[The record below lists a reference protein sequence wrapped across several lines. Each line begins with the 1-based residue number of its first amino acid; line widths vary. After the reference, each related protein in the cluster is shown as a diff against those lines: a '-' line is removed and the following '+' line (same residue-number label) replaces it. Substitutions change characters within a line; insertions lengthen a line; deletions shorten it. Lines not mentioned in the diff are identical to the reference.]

1 MSPERLCSLLFWS
14 QAQDFLLPGL
24 SSFSHS
30 FHTPKCPSWLN
41 SLVSGPQSF
50 SDSPGLGQSY
60 SHGDFRFSRTLC
72 WAPSEPLC
80 CGIEGTWWSSA
91 LTTGQ
96 MNRGH
101 LCWRLAQGASQA
113 AQWSKKKKKKTCL
126 LIQEIQVRSPGL
138 EDPLE
143 EKLATH
149 FSILVWRIP
158 ETEEPGG
165 LHPQGLKEL
174 DMTE

>member
-80 CGIEGTWWSSA
+80 CGTEGTWWSSA

-113 AQWSKKKKKKTCL
+113 AQWSKKKKKKNL
-126 LIQEIQVRSPGL
+126 LVDTGDTGSVPWVGRSPGRETGNPLQYSCL
-138 EDPLE
+138 ENSIDRGTRR
-143 EKLATH
+143 ATSTGSQRVGH
-149 FSILVWRIP
+149 
-158 ETEEPGG
+158 
-165 LHPQGLKEL
+165 
-174 DMTE
+174 D